1 MEWLQTVP
9 LINVGPSH
17 GRLLSELEELNS
29 CEIPAS
35 ERLKILETLL
45 EPILFVQSEHAKKFS
60 SRAVPLAKQEREI
73 LLSVMALWHALGV
86 GYQHCMQSIGSAATG
101 LLAGSDQLAL
111 VSQRAVWCA
120 SQILQE
126 HYKCYLDV
134 APSDW
139 ALLHSLYAF
148 AEERK
153 LSGDPVDHPVHK
165 SSDKT
170 SCMDA
175 YAQALMLNTANPNEQ
190 TSRQLSIA
198 ARWLELWGH
207 KIMISAKRPTAKKDV
222 EVGARPLTADIAGN
236 GAPFRAEP
244 SDARASLRFLEVN
257 DLSNSIRKRVALLR
271 KGDNPAS
278 LGLGE
283 DLASQFAEQLL
294 LQLHRLWC
302 EDKQSRAVPRKS
314 ASGKSDLI
322 LGMSSLHFH
331 VTGRPFR
338 QPSSNAELSKTQHE
352 EIATFGR
359 IATRDE
365 DDFSKNQLAA
375 IESWQIIDESI
386 AGLRLE
392 RVSGQN
398 RYVHAQLVAARP
410 ADSKVYMLGTIR
422 WLAVDANYVAK
433 LGVRLIPGIPRGI
446 AIRATGI
453 NAMNDRYLPAMAL
466 SAVPALKSPESLV
479 LPVGWFKPQ
488 RVIDVFD
495 EQSRLFRMTGV
506 LDRGTDFERVSF
518 EPA

>member
-1 MEWLQTVP
+1 
-9 LINVGPSH
+9 
-17 GRLLSELEELNS
+17 
-29 CEIPAS
+29 
-35 ERLKILETLL
+35 
-45 EPILFVQSEHAKKFS
+45 
-60 SRAVPLAKQEREI
+60 
-73 LLSVMALWHALGV
+73 
-86 GYQHCMQSIGSAATG
+86 
-101 LLAGSDQLAL
+101 
-111 VSQRAVWCA
+111 
-120 SQILQE
+120 
-126 HYKCYLDV
+126 
-134 APSDW
+134 
-139 ALLHSLYAF
+139 
-148 AEERK
+148 
-153 LSGDPVDHPVHK
+153 
-165 SSDKT
+165 
-170 SCMDA
+170 MDA

-190 TSRQLSIA
+190 TSRQLSVA

-207 KIMISAKRPTAKKDV
+207 KVMISAKRPPAKKDA
-222 EVGARPLTADIAGN
+222 EMGARPLATDIEGTV
-236 GAPFRAEP
+236 APFRAEP
-244 SDARASLRFLEVN
+244 SDARASLRFLEVD
-257 DLSNSIRKRVALLR
+257 DLSNSMRKRVALLR
-271 KGDNPAS
+271 KGDSPAS

-283 DLASQFAEQLL
+283 DLSPQFAEQLL

-302 EDKQSRAVPRKS
+302 EDKQARAVQRKS
-314 ASGKSDLI
+314 ASGKADLA

-338 QPSSNAELSKTQHE
+338 QPSSNAELSKTQRE

-365 DDFSKNQLAA
+365 DEFAKTQLAA
-375 IESWQIIDESI
+375 IENWQIVDESI

-392 RVSGQN
+392 RISGQN

-410 ADSKVYMLGTIR
+410 ADSRVFMLGTIR

-453 NAMNDRYLPAMAL
+453 NAMNDKYLPALAL

-479 LPVGWFKPQ
+479 LPVGWFKSQ

-495 EQSRLFRMTGV
+495 EQSRPLRMTGV